1 MMLTIHGLPASV
13 SASNWWIIGYLFWH
27 HITPVLHF
35 LYLVALLLSLSA
47 LPVYFTLQVNYH
59 DLKMIIKHESHLND
73 FILDN
78 LVGDGDTTKKVRI
91 GVADESE
98 GAHLIKC
105 LDGFRLRGNIISV
118 IPVAK
123 TVSNFCVTYNFSVLT
138 PFYICFFFYCRI

>member
-1 MMLTIHGLPASV
+1 MFYWLFILASHHTCTSFPFFTAFIKCLT
-13 SASNWWIIGYLFWH
+13 FK
-27 HITPVLHF
+27 
-35 LYLVALLLSLSA
+35 
-47 LPVYFTLQVNYH
+47 LQVNYH